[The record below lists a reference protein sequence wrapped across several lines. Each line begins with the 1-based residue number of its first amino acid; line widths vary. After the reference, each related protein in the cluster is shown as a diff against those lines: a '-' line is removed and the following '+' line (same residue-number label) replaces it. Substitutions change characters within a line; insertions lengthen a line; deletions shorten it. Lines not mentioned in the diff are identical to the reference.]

1 MRGPRE
7 RGRRAHPSTHR
18 EPISN
23 TGNVMSNALSGLGD
37 HDALKSGVA
46 NPDVA
51 AAHIN
56 PLEHFLLFGAIE
68 GRAANAG
75 GWL

>member
-1 MRGPRE
+1 
-7 RGRRAHPSTHR
+7 
-18 EPISN
+18 
-23 TGNVMSNALSGLGD
+23 MSNALSGLGD

-68 GRAANAG
+68 GRTAVAG